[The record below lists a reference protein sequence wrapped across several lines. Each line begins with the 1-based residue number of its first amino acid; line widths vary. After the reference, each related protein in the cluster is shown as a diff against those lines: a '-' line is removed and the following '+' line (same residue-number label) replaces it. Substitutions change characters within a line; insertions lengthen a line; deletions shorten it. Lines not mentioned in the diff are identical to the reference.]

1 MIPWTS
7 SLPEDDLQSFENNTD
22 DGGPPLSTEEEKEAT
37 LTAESSQLQ
46 TAPPPRKTGSKVGAG
61 LAVLLLVVMGAL
73 AGAAVLPAAREK
85 GLLGKIAQPLHPPGE
100 LQRVAEAKRREERP
114 GAQVGRKPGERSRE
128 ESAKAAQKAK
138 APKPV
143 VTAEERALIQAKL
156 KKMLELSSAAEGLAC
171 AIQTQ
176 KAEKVADAVEK
187 QVKKAEELSKKPGRE
202 DSVEK
207 RLQEALKQLR
217 SLDLMA
223 LGRGES
229 LAAAAAKLPQFP
241 TVWDARSDIGQHI
254 SPTGMLDHE
263 DTLHRLLIMFN
274 SMSSASVEM
283 RQYFEQTKE
292 AFLSRKRFEG
302 EDDAELLTENTENI
316 YFMDTFIES
325 ERKFCALAGK
335 LKDCIYE
342 GLRAKGLKELEDRL
356 LPLQEDFTNTQ
367 ILLEMAK
374 NKYNAGDEISLET
387 ESSLRSAETKVEMAH
402 DLIIALREQV
412 DLVETKSHAEAL
424 NAYQA
429 AQEMAEKARALVDD
443 LKAVADAVDGL
454 SGDPESLSKDTLIG
468 MAKHIHDACIIESD
482 AASRFLES
490 VRCRAA
496 RGVYVGNQSL
506 TEMFHVLQAEVFD
519 EVLSQ
524 MRSIKSKVGTIV
536 SQSWA
541 AFHQSQGAKDSTAA
555 LDALKTQ
562 AKVLAQLVNA
572 KAEARLL
579 VLDSKL
585 LDLLEEDMDLLQKA
599 SNYARVR
606 EFPNQSRVAELME
619 FYDADFENANTAA
632 VEAKTIAGVTRGMV
646 KMRMAMIALYRTIT
660 AQSMGLQISDNHGIL
675 F

>member
-1 MIPWTS
+1 MPWTN
-7 SLPEDDLQSFENNTD
+7 SLHEDDLQSFENNTE
-22 DGGPPLSTEEEKEAT
+22 DGAPPSSTEDEKEAT
-37 LTAESSQLQ
+37 LTTESSQVQ
-46 TAPPPRKTGSKVGAG
+46 SAPPPRKTGSKVGAG
-61 LAVLLLVVMGAL
+61 LAVLLLVAMGAL
-73 AGAAVLPAAREK
+73 AGAAVHPAAREK
-85 GLLGKIAQPLHPPGE
+85 GLLGKAPQPLHPPGE
-100 LQRVAEAKRREERP
+100 LQSLAEAKKEEERP
-114 GAQVGRKPGERSRE
+114 GAQVGRKPGERPRE
-128 ESAKAAQKAK
+128 GSAKAAQKLK

-143 VTAEERALIQAKL
+143 VTAEERALLQAKL
-156 KKMLELSSAAEGLAC
+156 KKMQELSTAAESLAC

-176 KAEKVADAVEK
+176 KAEKVADEVESH
-187 QVKKAEELSKKPGRE
+187 VKKAEALINKPGRE

-207 RLQEALKQLR
+207 CFRKALKQLQ

-229 LAAAAAKLPQFP
+229 LAASAAKLPEFP
-241 TVWDARSDIGQHI
+241 TLWEAISDIIQYI

-283 RQYFEQTKE
+283 RKYFEQTNE
-292 AFLSRKRFEG
+292 AFLSRKRFESENDG
-302 EDDAELLTENTENI
+302 AFLTENTENI
-316 YFMDTFIES
+316 YFMDSFIES
-325 ERKFCALAGK
+325 EKKFCVLGGK
-335 LKDCIYE
+335 LKECIYD
-342 GLRAKGLKELEDRL
+342 GLRAKGLKALEDQL

-367 ILLEMAK
+367 IRLEMAK
-374 NKYNAGDEISLET
+374 NKYNAGDEVSHET
-387 ESSLRSAETKVEMAH
+387 ESSLRSAEAKFEEAH
-402 DLIIALREQV
+402 DLIIKLRDQV
-412 DLVETKSHAEAL
+412 EMVERKSHQEAFE
-424 NAYQA
+424 AYQV
-429 AQEMAEKARALVDD
+429 AQEMAAKARALVND
-443 LKAVADAVDGL
+443 LKSVADSLEGL
-454 SGDPESLSKDTLIG
+454 SGDPESLSKETLKG
-468 MAKHIHDACIIESD
+468 MAKHIHDACIFESD
-482 AASRFLES
+482 AATRFLES

-541 AFHQSQGAKDSTAA
+541 AFHQSQAANDSAAA
-555 LDALKTQ
+555 LDAMKTLT
-562 AKVLAQLVNA
+562 KVLAQLVNA

-585 LDLLEEDMDLLQKA
+585 LDLLEEDMELLQKA

-632 VEAKTIAGVTRGMV
+632 VEAKTISGVTRGMV

-660 AQSMGLQISDNHGIL
+660 AQSMGLQIDEGQATLS
-675 F
+675 